1 MSAIRQKYPNR
12 VPIVIESGTKGLV
25 IEPKKYLVPKE
36 STLASF
42 IASVRKYAK
51 LNSKEALFFMVN
63 NVMVP
68 ASETLSEID
77 SRNTF
82 EDDMLHMVVTKED
95 TFG

>member
-1 MSAIRQKYPNR
+1 MSAIRRKYPNR
-12 VPIVIESGTKGLV
+12 VPIIIESGTKGFV

-36 STLASF
+36 STIAQF

-68 ASETLSEID
+68 TSDTLSEID

-82 EDDMLHMVVTKED
+82 EDDMLHMVVTKEN